1 MINKRV
7 FEGKIKEEV
16 INKIQSE
23 LEVNEKDLYIEE
35 EFHEAKLFKS
45 SKCILTVITK
55 EDVKRYLKDFIEKYS
70 ELMNVKI
77 NYEINEIDRIYNITL
92 VSENNP
98 ILIGKERKTL
108 ESLQLLIRQA
118 IQKQTGHSIKVN
130 VDISGY
136 KNKKMKNLEY
146 EVKKIAKEVQLTK
159 IDASLDHMNSYER
172 RRVHTLISEM
182 KNLTTESV
190 GEGKER
196 HIIIKYIEN

>member
-98 ILIGKERKTL
+98 ILIGKEGKTL